1 MQVVVLAGGLGTRMR
16 PRTDTMPKALLPVAG
31 RPFAERQVE
40 LLAAHGVEDVVF
52 SIAYLGH
59 MIRDTLGDGSHLGVR
74 IRYVDEGEARRGTG
88 GAVRL
93 SSTRWPTTTS
103 RCCTATPTC
112 PSTTPRWDAYA
123 ACGQPALMTVIRNHD
138 RWDASNA
145 EIGADGLV
153 RYRKGGAGVGFHL
166 HDYWSVGRLGRCRG
180 RARTARRRERS
191 GRAVHRSGR
200 ARHVGRLRGP
210 RALLRGGSEAASPTS
225 RTCWPAPARR
235 RNDDRSRRPGDHRR

>member
-1 MQVVVLAGGLGTRMR
+1 VQVVVLAGGLGTRMR

-31 RPFAERQVE
+31 RPFAELQVE

-59 MIRDTLGDGSHLGVR
+59 MIRDALGDGSHLGVR
-74 IRYVDEGEARRGTG
+74 IRYVDEGEALRGTG

-93 SSTRWPTTTS
+93 FVDSGMADDDFAVLYGDSYLPIDY
-103 RCCTATPTC
+103 TAV
-112 PSTTPRWDAYA
+112 WDAYA

-153 RYRKGGAGVGFHL
+153 RYRKGGAPESGFTFI
-166 HDYWSVGRLGRCRG
+166 DYGLSVISADVVVELVPPDAVSDMAGLFTDLGERG
-180 RARTARRRERS
+180 MLAGFEVHERFYE
-191 GRAVHRSGR
+191 V
-200 ARHVGRLRGP
+200 
-210 RALLRGGSEAASPTS
+210 GSEAGIADLEDML
-225 RTCWPAPARR
+225 ARPR
-235 RNDDRSRRPGDHRR
+235 EAQDQ